1 MTSPFSIYILI
12 GLTYPDYKAE
22 PFAAYVDSGS
32 GICLSKSACFP
43 EEYHTDLPAI
53 QGKDISNQNITLTKG
68 IKHPRILISK
78 YIVKLPLLYFHNTG
92 CDILLGNN
100 FLQLFKIIIQ
110 NNISYSLRLKTPCNH
125 WIITPRLKHAYS
137 RKFPIPFIPRSQRG
151 DYPIPLPVPKTDF
164 STPLLGNNTGCD
176 ILLGNNFLQLF
187 KIIIQNNISY
197 SLRLKTPCNHW
208 IITPRLKHAYSRKF
222 PIPFIPRSQRGDYPI
237 PLPVPKT
244 DFSTPLL
251 RLETILLKSLDFC
264 SQIKTK
270 LETLYVENPL
280 QFWDT
285 NKIYAHLELKDS
297 NKVIRVKPMRHNE
310 IDVKEFQIQLKELS
324 DLQLIRPSKSPH
336 SSPAFMVRNRNEINR
351 NKARMVVN
359 YKQLNDNTVFDGY
372 FLPNKET
379 LIHKTRNCNWH
390 SKFDCKSGFYQIK
403 MTEDS
408 KPLTA
413 FSTPQGHYEW
423 NVLPF
428 GLKNA
433 PQIFQRKMDNI
444 FRDYDFI
451 HVYVDD
457 MLISSKTKEQHLKHL
472 DTFIDLCKTHGIG
485 LSKKKSIIGE
495 QKIEFLGLMIDSDG
509 IELQNHILEKIKD
522 FPERLSDRKQLQRF
536 LGILNYAEGFIKNL
550 ADLRKPLRRL
560 TSEKNKFV
568 FTKEHEEQI
577 RFIKSQCIDLP
588 KLKLPTG

>member
-1 MTSPFSIYILI
+1 MFSSNNSILCFSESLLSI
-12 GLTYPDYKAE
+12 NLLQVVQLSNPGSSMFLTCSDTN
-22 PFAAYVDSGS
+22 FGS
-32 GICLSKSACFP
+32 GICLSKPACFP
-43 EEYHTDLPAI
+43 EEYHVDLPAI
-53 QGKDISNQNITLTKG
+53 QGKDISNQNIVLTKG

-125 WIITPRLKHAYS
+125 WLTTPRLKQAYS

-151 DYPIPLPVPKTDF
+151 DYPIPLPLPK
-164 STPLLGNNTGCD
+164 
-176 ILLGNNFLQLF
+176 
-187 KIIIQNNISY
+187 K
-197 SLRLKTPCNHW
+197 
-208 IITPRLKHAYSRKF
+208 
-222 PIPFIPRSQRGDYPI
+222 
-237 PLPVPKT
+237 

-251 RLETILLKSLDFC
+251 RLEARLLKSLDFC
-264 SQIKTK
+264 EQIKTR
-270 LETLYVENPL
+270 LETLYVDNPL
-280 QFWDT
+280 QFWDS
-285 NKIYAHLELKDS
+285 NKIYANLELKNPD
-297 NKVIRVKPMRHNE
+297 KIIRVKPMRHNE
-310 IDVKEFQIQLKELS
+310 LDVKEFQVQLKELC
-324 DLQLIRPSKSPH
+324 DLNLIRPSKSPH

-359 YKQLNDNTVFDGY
+359 YKQLNDNTIFDGY

-403 MTEDS
+403 MTEES

-444 FRDYDFI
+444 FKDYDFI

-495 QKIEFLGLMIDSDG
+495 QKIEFLGLMIDLEG

-522 FPERLSDRKQLQRF
+522 FPERLTDRKQLQRF

-550 ADLRKPLRRL
+550 ADLRKPLRKL
-560 TSEKNKFV
+560 TSEKIKFV
-568 FTKEHEEQI
+568 FNKEHEDQI
-577 RFIKSQCIDLP
+577 RFIKSQCINLP
-588 KLKLPTG
+588 KLKLPLDNDDLILETDSSEST